1 MSTKQYFGGVEQTY
15 NRGRCPACNRVKGNK
30 ADAKG
35 VFTCSACGALFHN
48 EGLLYLGDS
57 YSYVLPSWDADGAC
71 PVDAQRYFDLTVLG
85 SKGLDRRHGW
95 FNPATKRITQV
106 G

>member
-1 MSTKQYFGGVEQTY
+1 MGTKQYFGGVEQVY

-35 VFTCSACGALFHN
+35 VFTCSACGGLFHN
-48 EGLLYLGDS
+48 EGLMYLGDS
-57 YSYVLPSWDADGAC
+57 YTYVLPYFDSC
-71 PVDAQRYFDLTVLG
+71 PVPVEGQRYFDFTVLG
-85 SKGLDRRHGW
+85 SKGLHRRHGW